1 MSETIPAGWSDLLNA
16 IKPFGGTD
24 FDDVLAQA
32 TTVLG
37 LDGVRIIRDKRRLGA
52 AGIFGHEPTTAISL
66 DHSEYVL
73 EVFHSED
80 FSHEHAL
87 VAFASVLDL
96 ALSSQ
101 DRRAGVRHAPLMEPS
116 GDRDRLTNTVSRDGF
131 IDYLDMELA
140 AAPEVATV
148 MMIGLDALDAV
159 NETLGH
165 TAGDIA
171 VAETATRMRNTLR
184 DCDVISRVGTDAFAV
199 FCPNLTLEV
208 AGPLALRLQESIAQP
223 VDANGKLMKIT
234 VSAGIASRGRGERTV
249 TLLEHSDLALQAA
262 KENGVG
268 EIAIYDGVVRAKSED
283 RKALASELVDALAE
297 NQLATAF
304 DPIVHLPQG
313 VVVGVEAHVL
323 WNHPTRGQIDRAEFM
338 DLAELIGR
346 VDDVE
351 RAVLDF
357 AIHQN
362 AQRERKVRTGFNVSS
377 TTLRDPV
384 AVGWIIERI
393 AGGEHKVIVEVDETA
408 LLHSSAIVV
417 KHLLAL
423 RDAGASI
430 VLDDF
435 GVGTSSL
442 RALHAVAFDGVKLHG
457 SLLDGGSNARSASI
471 IKGVYASAESI
482 GFDVIHTGVAT
493 DRDLQHLMALCE
505 SVGVDG
511 FYAQGNAVRSRVSA
525 GSAA

>member
-1 MSETIPAGWSDLLNA
+1 M
-16 IKPFGGTD
+16 
-24 FDDVLAQA
+24 
-32 TTVLG
+32 
-37 LDGVRIIRDKRRLGA
+37 
-52 AGIFGHEPTTAISL
+52 
-66 DHSEYVL
+66 L
-73 EVFHSED
+73 EAFHNED
-80 FSHEHAL
+80 FAHEHAL

-101 DRRAGVRHAPLMEPS
+101 DRRAGGLHSPLMAPS
-116 GDRDRLTNTVSRDGF
+116 GDRDRLTNTISRDSF

-140 AAPEVATV
+140 TAPEVATV

-165 TAGDIA
+165 SAGDLA
-171 VAETATRMRNTLR
+171 VAETAGRLRNTLR
-184 DCDVISRVGTDAFAV
+184 DCDVISRVGSDAFAI
-199 FCPNLTLEV
+199 FCPNLNLEV
-208 AGPLALRLQESIAQP
+208 AGTLAGRLQEAIAEP
-223 VDANGKLMKIT
+223 VDVNGKLMKIT

-268 EIAIYDGVVRAKSED
+268 EIAIYDGMVRTRSED
-283 RKALASELVDALAE
+283 RRALASELVDALAE

-338 DLAELIGR
+338 DMAELIGR

-362 AQRERKVRTGFNVSS
+362 AEREQKVRTGFNVSAS
-377 TTLRDPV
+377 TLRDPV
-384 AVGWIIERI
+384 AVSWISQRL
-393 AGGEHKVIVEVDETA
+393 AGGEHKVIIEVDESA
-408 LLHSSAIVV
+408 LLHSSSVVV
-417 KHLLAL
+417 KHLEVL

-435 GVGTSSL
+435 GVGASSL

-457 SLLDGGSNARSASI
+457 SLLNGGTNARAASI
-471 IKGVYASAESI
+471 IKGVYASAESV
-482 GFDVIHTGVAT
+482 GFDVIHTGVTT
-493 DRDLQHLMALCE
+493 DRDLHHLMALCE

-511 FYAQGNAVRSRVSA
+511 FYAQGSAVRSRVSA